1 MENYIVSARKYRPQ
15 SFSTLI
21 GQDAIATTLKNSI
34 QRGQLAH
41 AYLFCGPRGV
51 GKTTSA
57 RIFARIINCSNP
69 GPDMEPCGR
78 CESCESFA
86 QGRSYCIHELD
97 AASNNSVDDIREL
110 TDKVQIPPQIGRY
123 SVYIIDEVHM
133 LSQAAFNA
141 FLKTLEEPPEYAI
154 FILATTEKHKIL
166 PTILS
171 RCQTYDFKR
180 IGVEDIVR
188 NLRSIAAKESVSIDD
203 ESMHVIA
210 LKADGAMRDALTLFD
225 QTVAFCG
232 NNISYAQVI
241 KNLNVLDYDYY
252 FNIVRSS
259 LSGQYAKSLLLF
271 DEVLAKGF
279 NAQYFVSGLSSHI
292 RNLLVCKDS
301 STAKLLECSRTI
313 AAKYVE
319 QASLCSVKYLFDALT
334 LTTKCESEYRN
345 SPSQRLLVEFLL
357 VKLAS
362 LAAPL
367 PETISNIPPAIVP
380 KAAPAPVPAAVPKVP
395 APAAVATTPVP
406 AVPAAVAQPSPEVH
420 TPAIVPAPASAPVH
434 AAVSKVPAPAAVA
447 TTPVPAVP
455 AAVAQ
460 PSPEVHTPAI
470 VPEPAP
476 AAAAVVVPVSVPE
489 VASSAAVEA
498 SPAVVP
504 ATAPA
509 TVPSAVPETAHEAV
523 VAAAPAV
530 IPASVP
536 AAAPSAVPEIPVVEP
551 AVETIRLKMED
562 AGSEPKKVS
571 AGMSISGMLGSM
583 SIDEEEQAKAKA
595 EAEHSSRITGDGLA
609 KAWLKMT
616 EDPQVSRYPNLV
628 AAIKATNPRI
638 KENGTTIVFPV
649 TNSAQKSWI
658 EKKILLTLE
667 GILKETLNNSAL
679 KLLVEMNAPGTE
691 EKPRAPYMPVEKD
704 AHLRREFPE
713 YAQFKKELELD
724 LK

>member
-21 GQDAIATTLKNSI
+21 GQDSIAATLKNSI

-57 RIFARIINCSNP
+57 RIFAKIINCSNP
-69 GPDMEPCGR
+69 GENMEPCGE
-78 CESCESFA
+78 CESCRSFA
-86 QGRSYCIHELD
+86 EGRSYCIHELD

-110 TDKVQIPPQIGRY
+110 TDKVQIPPQTGRY

-171 RCQTYDFKR
+171 RCQTYDFNR

-188 NLRSIAAKESVSIDD
+188 NLRDIAAKEGVTIDD

-210 LKADGAMRDALTLFD
+210 TKADGAMRDALTLFD

-232 NNISYAQVI
+232 DNITYSQVI

-252 FNIVRSS
+252 FNIIRSS
-259 LSGQYAKSLLLF
+259 LGGQYAKSLLLF

-301 STAKLLECSRTI
+301 STSKLLETSQAI
-313 AAKYVE
+313 AAKYME

-334 LTTKCESEYRN
+334 LTTRCEAEYRN

-367 PETISNIPPAIVP
+367 PESKLNIPPAIAPESAPVVAP
-380 KAAPAPVPAAVPKVP
+380 APAPVPEPEKAAVAPEPVQAP
-395 APAAVATTPVP
+395 APAPEPVP
-406 AVPAAVAQPSPEVH
+406 AAE
-420 TPAIVPAPASAPVH
+420 
-434 AAVSKVPAPAAVA
+434 
-447 TTPVPAVP
+447 
-455 AAVAQ
+455 
-460 PSPEVHTPAI
+460 
-470 VPEPAP
+470 PEPAKANVQTYAPDP
-476 AAAAVVVPVSVPE
+476 APVKP
-489 VASSAAVEA
+489 
-498 SPAVVP
+498 
-504 ATAPA
+504 
-509 TVPSAVPETAHEAV
+509 
-523 VAAAPAV
+523 
-530 IPASVP
+530 
-536 AAAPSAVPEIPVVEP
+536 
-551 AVETIRLKMED
+551 
-562 AGSEPKKVS
+562 EPKKPGI
-571 AGMSISGMLGSM
+571 GMSITNMLGSM
-583 SIDEEEQAKAKA
+583 FDEEEQQQEQAKAK
-595 EAEHSSRITGDGLA
+595 EAEHISPITAEGLA
-609 KAWLKMT
+609 KAWVRMT
-616 EDPQVSRYPNLV
+616 EDPQVAKYPNLV
-628 AAIKATNPRI
+628 AAIKATTALM
-638 KENGTTIVFPV
+638 KEDGTTIVFPV

-667 GILKETLNNSAL
+667 NILREQLDNFNL
-679 KLLVEMNAPGTE
+679 KLLVEMQAPALE
-691 EKPRAPYMPVEKD
+691 AKPRAPYMPVEKD
-704 AHLRREFPE
+704 AHLQREFPE
-713 YAQFKKELELD
+713 YAQLKKELDLD

>member
-21 GQDAIATTLKNSI
+21 GQDSIAATLKNSI

-57 RIFARIINCSNP
+57 RIFAKIINCSNP
-69 GPDMEPCGR
+69 GENMEPCGE
-78 CESCESFA
+78 CESCRSFA
-86 QGRSYCIHELD
+86 EGRSYCIHELD

-110 TDKVQIPPQIGRY
+110 TDKVQIPPQTGRY

-171 RCQTYDFKR
+171 RCQTYDFNR

-188 NLRSIAAKESVSIDD
+188 NLRDIAAKEGVTIDD

-210 LKADGAMRDALTLFD
+210 TKADGAMRDALTLFD

-232 NNISYAQVI
+232 DNITYSQVI

-252 FNIVRSS
+252 FNIIRSS
-259 LSGQYAKSLLLF
+259 LGGQYAKSLLLF

-301 STAKLLECSRTI
+301 STSKLLETSQAI
-313 AAKYVE
+313 AAKYME

-334 LTTKCESEYRN
+334 LTTKCEAEYRN

-367 PETISNIPPAIVP
+367 PESKLNIPPAIAP
-380 KAAPAPVPAAVPKVP
+380 EPAPE
-395 APAAVATTPVP
+395 PVP
-406 AVPAAVAQPSPEVH
+406 AVELEPAKANVQTYAPD
-420 TPAIVPAPASAPVH
+420 PAPVKP
-434 AAVSKVPAPAAVA
+434 
-447 TTPVPAVP
+447 
-455 AAVAQ
+455 
-460 PSPEVHTPAI
+460 
-470 VPEPAP
+470 
-476 AAAAVVVPVSVPE
+476 
-489 VASSAAVEA
+489 
-498 SPAVVP
+498 
-504 ATAPA
+504 
-509 TVPSAVPETAHEAV
+509 
-523 VAAAPAV
+523 
-530 IPASVP
+530 
-536 AAAPSAVPEIPVVEP
+536 
-551 AVETIRLKMED
+551 
-562 AGSEPKKVS
+562 EPKKPGI
-571 AGMSISGMLGSM
+571 GMSITNMLGSM
-583 SIDEEEQAKAKA
+583 FDEEEQQEQAKAK
-595 EAEHSSRITGDGLA
+595 EAEHISPITAEGLA
-609 KAWLKMT
+609 KAWVRMT
-616 EDPQVSRYPNLV
+616 EDPQVAKYPNLV
-628 AAIKATNPRI
+628 AAIKATTALM
-638 KENGTTIVFPV
+638 KEDGTTIVFPV

-667 GILKETLNNSAL
+667 NILREQLDNFNL
-679 KLLVEMNAPGTE
+679 KLLVEMQAPALEAT
-691 EKPRAPYMPVEKD
+691 PRVPYMPVEKD
-704 AHLRREFPE
+704 AHLQREFPE
-713 YAQFKKELELD
+713 YAQLKKELDLD

>member
-21 GQDAIATTLKNSI
+21 GQDSIAATLKNSI

-57 RIFARIINCSNP
+57 RIFAKIINCSNP
-69 GPDMEPCGR
+69 GENMEPCGE
-78 CESCESFA
+78 CESCRSFA
-86 QGRSYCIHELD
+86 EGRSYCIHELD

-110 TDKVQIPPQIGRY
+110 TDKVQIPPQTGRY

-171 RCQTYDFKR
+171 RCQTYDFNR

-188 NLRSIAAKESVSIDD
+188 NLRDIAAKEGVTIDD

-210 LKADGAMRDALTLFD
+210 TKADGAMRDALTLFD

-232 NNISYAQVI
+232 ENITYSQVI

-252 FNIVRSS
+252 FNIIRSS
-259 LSGQYAKSLLLF
+259 LGGQYAKSLLLF

-301 STAKLLECSRTI
+301 STSKLLETSQAI
-313 AAKYVE
+313 AAKYME

-334 LTTKCESEYRN
+334 LTTKCEAEYRN

-367 PETISNIPPAIVP
+367 PESKLNIPPAIAPEPAPAVP
-380 KAAPAPVPAAVPKVP
+380 KPVAAPAPAPAPVPV
-395 APAAVATTPVP
+395 PVP
-406 AVPAAVAQPSPEVH
+406 AVE
-420 TPAIVPAPASAPVH
+420 
-434 AAVSKVPAPAAVA
+434 
-447 TTPVPAVP
+447 
-455 AAVAQ
+455 
-460 PSPEVHTPAI
+460 
-470 VPEPAP
+470 PEPAKANVQTYAPDP
-476 AAAAVVVPVSVPE
+476 APVKP
-489 VASSAAVEA
+489 
-498 SPAVVP
+498 
-504 ATAPA
+504 
-509 TVPSAVPETAHEAV
+509 
-523 VAAAPAV
+523 
-530 IPASVP
+530 
-536 AAAPSAVPEIPVVEP
+536 
-551 AVETIRLKMED
+551 
-562 AGSEPKKVS
+562 EPKKPGI
-571 AGMSISGMLGSM
+571 GMSITNMLGSM
-583 SIDEEEQAKAKA
+583 FDEEEQQEQAKAK
-595 EAEHSSRITGDGLA
+595 EAEHITPITAEGLA
-609 KAWLKMT
+609 RAWVRMT
-616 EDPQVSRYPNLV
+616 EDPQVAKYPNLV
-628 AAIKATNPRI
+628 AAIKATTALM
-638 KENGTTIVFPV
+638 KEDGTTIVFPV
-649 TNSAQKSWI
+649 TNSAQKAWI

-667 GILKETLNNSAL
+667 NILREQLDNFNL
-679 KLLVEMNAPGTE
+679 KLLVEMQAPALE
-691 EKPRAPYMPVEKD
+691 AKPRAPYMPVEKD
-704 AHLRREFPE
+704 VHLQREFPE
-713 YAQFKKELELD
+713 YAQLKKELDLD

>member
-21 GQDAIATTLKNSI
+21 GQDSIAATLKNSI

-57 RIFARIINCSNP
+57 RIFAKIINCSNP
-69 GPDMEPCGR
+69 GENMEPCGE
-78 CESCESFA
+78 CESCRSFA
-86 QGRSYCIHELD
+86 EGRSYCIHELD

-110 TDKVQIPPQIGRY
+110 TDKVQIPPQTGRY

-171 RCQTYDFKR
+171 RCQTYDFNR

-188 NLRSIAAKESVSIDD
+188 NLRNIAAKEGVTIDD

-210 LKADGAMRDALTLFD
+210 TKADGAMRDALTLFD

-232 NNISYAQVI
+232 ENITYSQVI

-252 FNIVRSS
+252 FNIIRSS
-259 LSGQYAKSLLLF
+259 LGGQYAKSLLLF

-301 STAKLLECSRTI
+301 STSKLLETSQAI
-313 AAKYVE
+313 AAKYME

-334 LTTKCESEYRN
+334 LTTKCEAEYRN

-367 PETISNIPPAIVP
+367 PESKLNIPPAIAPEPAPAVP
-380 KAAPAPVPAAVPKVP
+380 KPVAAPAPAPAPVPV
-395 APAAVATTPVP
+395 PVP
-406 AVPAAVAQPSPEVH
+406 AVE
-420 TPAIVPAPASAPVH
+420 
-434 AAVSKVPAPAAVA
+434 
-447 TTPVPAVP
+447 
-455 AAVAQ
+455 
-460 PSPEVHTPAI
+460 
-470 VPEPAP
+470 PEPAKANVQTYAP
-476 AAAAVVVPVSVPE
+476 DPVPVKP
-489 VASSAAVEA
+489 
-498 SPAVVP
+498 
-504 ATAPA
+504 
-509 TVPSAVPETAHEAV
+509 
-523 VAAAPAV
+523 
-530 IPASVP
+530 
-536 AAAPSAVPEIPVVEP
+536 
-551 AVETIRLKMED
+551 
-562 AGSEPKKVS
+562 EPKKPGI
-571 AGMSISGMLGSM
+571 GMSITNMLGSM
-583 SIDEEEQAKAKA
+583 FDEEEQQEQAKAK
-595 EAEHSSRITGDGLA
+595 EAEHITPITAEGLA
-609 KAWLKMT
+609 RAWVRMT
-616 EDPQVSRYPNLV
+616 EDPQVAKYPNLV
-628 AAIKATNPRI
+628 AAIKATTALM
-638 KENGTTIVFPV
+638 KEDGTTIVFPV
-649 TNSAQKSWI
+649 TNSAQKAWI

-667 GILKETLNNSAL
+667 NILREQLDNFNL
-679 KLLVEMNAPGTE
+679 KLLVEMQAPALE
-691 EKPRAPYMPVEKD
+691 AKPRAPYMPVEKD
-704 AHLRREFPE
+704 AHLQREFPE
-713 YAQFKKELELD
+713 YAQLKKELDLD

>member
-21 GQDAIATTLKNSI
+21 GQDSIAATLKNSI

-57 RIFARIINCSNP
+57 RIFAKIINCSNP
-69 GPDMEPCGR
+69 GENMEPCGE
-78 CESCESFA
+78 CESCRSFA
-86 QGRSYCIHELD
+86 EGRSYCIHELD

-110 TDKVQIPPQIGRY
+110 TDKVQIPPQTGRY

-171 RCQTYDFKR
+171 RCQTYDFNR

-188 NLRSIAAKESVSIDD
+188 NLKDIAAKEGVTIDD

-210 LKADGAMRDALTLFD
+210 TKADGAMRDALTLFD

-232 NNISYAQVI
+232 NNITYSQVI

-252 FNIVRSS
+252 FNIIRSS
-259 LSGQYAKSLLLF
+259 LGGQYAKSLLLF

-301 STAKLLECSRTI
+301 STSKLLETSQAI
-313 AAKYVE
+313 AAKYME

-334 LTTKCESEYRN
+334 LTTKCEAEYRN

-367 PETISNIPPAIVP
+367 PESKLNIPPAIAPEPAPAVAKPVAAPAPAPAAEPAVVQAVP
-380 KAAPAPVPAAVPKVP
+380 APVVAPAAPESAPVVATAPAPVPEPEKAAVAPAPVQTP
-395 APAAVATTPVP
+395 APAPAPVP
-406 AVPAAVAQPSPEVH
+406 EV
-420 TPAIVPAPASAPVH
+420 
-434 AAVSKVPAPAAVA
+434 
-447 TTPVPAVP
+447 
-455 AAVAQ
+455 
-460 PSPEVHTPAI
+460 E
-470 VPEPAP
+470 PEPAKSNVQTYAPDP
-476 AAAAVVVPVSVPE
+476 APVKP
-489 VASSAAVEA
+489 
-498 SPAVVP
+498 
-504 ATAPA
+504 
-509 TVPSAVPETAHEAV
+509 
-523 VAAAPAV
+523 
-530 IPASVP
+530 
-536 AAAPSAVPEIPVVEP
+536 
-551 AVETIRLKMED
+551 
-562 AGSEPKKVS
+562 EPKKPGI
-571 AGMSISGMLGSM
+571 GMSITNMLGSM
-583 SIDEEEQAKAKA
+583 FDEEEQQEQAKAK
-595 EAEHSSRITGDGLA
+595 EAEHISPITAEGLA
-609 KAWLKMT
+609 KAWVRMT
-616 EDPQVSRYPNLV
+616 EDPQVAKYPNLV
-628 AAIKATNPRI
+628 AAIKATTALMN
-638 KENGTTIVFPV
+638 EDGTTIVFPV

-667 GILKETLNNSAL
+667 NILREQLDNFNL
-679 KLLVEMNAPGTE
+679 KLLVEMQAPALE
-691 EKPRAPYMPVEKD
+691 AKPRAPYMPVEKD
-704 AHLRREFPE
+704 AHLQREFPE
-713 YAQFKKELELD
+713 YAQLKKELDLD

>member
-21 GQDAIATTLKNSI
+21 GQDSIAATLKNSI

-57 RIFARIINCSNP
+57 RIFAKIINCSNP
-69 GPDMEPCGR
+69 GGNMEPCGE
-78 CESCESFA
+78 CESCRSFA
-86 QGRSYCIHELD
+86 EGRSYCIHELD

-110 TDKVQIPPQIGRY
+110 TDKVQIPPQTGRY

-171 RCQTYDFKR
+171 RCQTYDFNR

-188 NLRSIAAKESVSIDD
+188 NLRDIAAKEGVTIDD

-210 LKADGAMRDALTLFD
+210 TKADGAMRDALTLFD

-232 NNISYAQVI
+232 DNITYSQVI

-252 FNIVRSS
+252 FNIIRSS
-259 LSGQYAKSLLLF
+259 LGGQYAKSLLLF

-301 STAKLLECSRTI
+301 STSKLLETSQAI
-313 AAKYVE
+313 AAKYME

-334 LTTKCESEYRN
+334 LTTKCEAEYRN

-367 PETISNIPPAIVP
+367 PESKLNIPPAIAPESAPVVAP
-380 KAAPAPVPAAVPKVP
+380 APAPVPEPEKAAVAPEPVQAP
-395 APAAVATTPVP
+395 APAPEPVP
-406 AVPAAVAQPSPEVH
+406 EAE
-420 TPAIVPAPASAPVH
+420 
-434 AAVSKVPAPAAVA
+434 
-447 TTPVPAVP
+447 
-455 AAVAQ
+455 
-460 PSPEVHTPAI
+460 
-470 VPEPAP
+470 PEPAKANVQTYAPDP
-476 AAAAVVVPVSVPE
+476 APVKP
-489 VASSAAVEA
+489 
-498 SPAVVP
+498 
-504 ATAPA
+504 
-509 TVPSAVPETAHEAV
+509 
-523 VAAAPAV
+523 
-530 IPASVP
+530 
-536 AAAPSAVPEIPVVEP
+536 
-551 AVETIRLKMED
+551 
-562 AGSEPKKVS
+562 EPKKPGI
-571 AGMSISGMLGSM
+571 GMSITNMLGSM
-583 SIDEEEQAKAKA
+583 FDEEEQQEQAKAK
-595 EAEHSSRITGDGLA
+595 EAEHISPITAEGLA
-609 KAWLKMT
+609 KAWVRMT
-616 EDPQVSRYPNLV
+616 EDPQVAKYPNLV
-628 AAIKATNPRI
+628 AAIKATTALM
-638 KENGTTIVFPV
+638 KEDGTTIVFPV

-667 GILKETLNNSAL
+667 NILREQLDNFNL
-679 KLLVEMNAPGTE
+679 KLLVEMQAPALE
-691 EKPRAPYMPVEKD
+691 AKPRAPYMPVEKD
-704 AHLRREFPE
+704 AHLQREFPE
-713 YAQFKKELELD
+713 YAQLKKELDLD

>member
-21 GQDAIATTLKNSI
+21 GQDSIAATLKNSI

-57 RIFARIINCSNP
+57 RIFAKIINCSNP
-69 GPDMEPCGR
+69 GENMEPCGE
-78 CESCESFA
+78 CESCRSFA
-86 QGRSYCIHELD
+86 EGRSYCIHELD

-110 TDKVQIPPQIGRY
+110 TDKVQIPPQTGRY

-171 RCQTYDFKR
+171 RCQTYDFNR

-188 NLRSIAAKESVSIDD
+188 NLRDIAAKEGVTIDD

-210 LKADGAMRDALTLFD
+210 TKADGAMRDALTLFD

-232 NNISYAQVI
+232 SSITYSQVI

-252 FNIVRSS
+252 FNIIRSS
-259 LSGQYAKSLLLF
+259 LGGQYAKSLLLF

-301 STAKLLECSRTI
+301 STSRLLETSQTI
-313 AAKYVE
+313 AAKYME

-334 LTTKCESEYRN
+334 LTTKCEAEYKN

-367 PETISNIPPAIVP
+367 PESRLNVPPAIAPEPAPAVP
-380 KAAPAPVPAAVPKVP
+380 KPVAAPAPVQAPAPAVAQSVP
-395 APAAVATTPVP
+395 APVAA
-406 AVPAAVAQPSPEVH
+406 PAAPE
-420 TPAIVPAPASAPVH
+420 SAPV
-434 AAVSKVPAPAAVA
+434 V
-447 TTPVPAVP
+447 
-455 AAVAQ
+455 
-460 PSPEVHTPAI
+460 
-470 VPEPAP
+470 
-476 AAAAVVVPVSVPE
+476 
-489 VASSAAVEA
+489 
-498 SPAVVP
+498 

-509 TVPSAVPETAHEAV
+509 PVPEPEKVSAEPAPV
-523 VAAAPAV
+523 QAPA
-530 IPASVP
+530 
-536 AAAPSAVPEIPVVEP
+536 PEPVKP
-551 AVETIRLKMED
+551 
-562 AGSEPKKVS
+562 EPKKAS
-571 AGMSISGMLGSM
+571 IGMSITNMLGSM
-583 SIDEEEQAKAKA
+583 MDEEEQQEQEKVR
-595 EAEHSSRITGDGLA
+595 EAEHISPITAESLA
-609 KAWLKMT
+609 KAWVKMT
-616 EDPQVSRYPNLV
+616 EDAQVAKYPNLV
-628 AAIKATNPRI
+628 AAIKSTSALM
-638 KENGTTIVFPV
+638 KEDGTTIVFPV

-667 GILKETLNNSAL
+667 SILRELLDNFNL
-679 KLLVEMNAPGTE
+679 KLLVEMQAPALE
-691 EKPRAPYMPVEKD
+691 SKPRAPYMPVEKD
-704 AHLRREFPE
+704 VHLQREFPE
-713 YAQFKKELELD
+713 YAQLKKELDLD

>member
-380 KAAPAPVPAAVPKVP
+380 KAAPAPVPAA
-395 APAAVATTPVP
+395 
-406 AVPAAVAQPSPEVH
+406 
-420 TPAIVPAPASAPVH
+420 
-434 AAVSKVPAPAAVA
+434 
-447 TTPVPAVP
+447 
-455 AAVAQ
+455 
-460 PSPEVHTPAI
+460 
-470 VPEPAP
+470 
-476 AAAAVVVPVSVPE
+476 
-489 VASSAAVEA
+489 
-498 SPAVVP
+498 
-504 ATAPA
+504 
-509 TVPSAVPETAHEAV
+509 
-523 VAAAPAV
+523 
-530 IPASVP
+530 
-536 AAAPSAVPEIPVVEP
+536 APSAVPEIPVVEP

>member
-21 GQDAIATTLKNSI
+21 GQDSIAATLKNSI

-57 RIFARIINCSNP
+57 RIFAKIINCSNP
-69 GPDMEPCGR
+69 GGNMEPCGE
-78 CESCESFA
+78 CESCRSFA
-86 QGRSYCIHELD
+86 EGRSYCIHELD

-110 TDKVQIPPQIGRY
+110 TDKVQIPPQTGRY

-171 RCQTYDFKR
+171 RCQTYDFNR

-188 NLRSIAAKESVSIDD
+188 NLKDIAAKEGVTIDD

-210 LKADGAMRDALTLFD
+210 TKADGAMRDALTLFD

-232 NNISYAQVI
+232 DNITYTQVI

-252 FNIVRSS
+252 FNIIRSS
-259 LSGQYAKSLLLF
+259 LGGQYAKSLLLF

-301 STAKLLECSRTI
+301 STSKLLETSQAI
-313 AAKYVE
+313 AAKYME

-334 LTTKCESEYRN
+334 LTTKCEAEYRN

-367 PETISNIPPAIVP
+367 PESKLNIPPAI
-380 KAAPAPVPAAVPKVP
+380 A
-395 APAAVATTPVP
+395 
-406 AVPAAVAQPSPEVH
+406 
-420 TPAIVPAPASAPVH
+420 
-434 AAVSKVPAPAAVA
+434 
-447 TTPVPAVP
+447 
-455 AAVAQ
+455 
-460 PSPEVHTPAI
+460 
-470 VPEPAP
+470 PEPAP
-476 AAAAVVVPVSVPE
+476 AVAKPV
-489 VASSAAVEA
+489 
-498 SPAVVP
+498 
-504 ATAPA
+504 
-509 TVPSAVPETAHEAV
+509 
-523 VAAAPAV
+523 AAPA
-530 IPASVP
+530 PAPAPAPEPVP
-536 AAAPSAVPEIPVVEP
+536 AAEPEP
-551 AVETIRLKMED
+551 AKANVQTYAPDPAPVKP
-562 AGSEPKKVS
+562 EPKKPGI
-571 AGMSISGMLGSM
+571 GMSITNMLGSM
-583 SIDEEEQAKAKA
+583 FDEEEQQEQQEQAKAK
-595 EAEHSSRITGDGLA
+595 EAEHISPITAEGLA
-609 KAWLKMT
+609 KAWVRMT
-616 EDPQVSRYPNLV
+616 EDPQVAKYPNLV
-628 AAIKATNPRI
+628 AAIKATTALM
-638 KENGTTIVFPV
+638 KEDGTTIVFPV

-667 GILKETLNNSAL
+667 NILREQLDNFNL
-679 KLLVEMNAPGTE
+679 KLLVEMQAPALE
-691 EKPRAPYMPVEKD
+691 AKPRAPYMPVEKD
-704 AHLRREFPE
+704 AHLQREFPE
-713 YAQFKKELELD
+713 YAQLKKELDLD